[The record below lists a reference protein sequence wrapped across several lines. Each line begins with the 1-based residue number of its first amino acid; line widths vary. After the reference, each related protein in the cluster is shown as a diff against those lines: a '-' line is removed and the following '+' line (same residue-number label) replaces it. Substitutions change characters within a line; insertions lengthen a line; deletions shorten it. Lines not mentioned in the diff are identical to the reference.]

1 MPPLKQ
7 ITQKVIKTKSRSW
20 ITTGIL
26 TSIRNKNNIYNRF
39 YKAKDQERKDLLHQ
53 QFKSYRN
60 ILSNFTKKNK
70 KTIIKNIIEK
80 II

>member
-7 ITQKVIKTKSRSW
+7 ITQKVIKTKSKSW

-53 QFKSYRN
+53 QFES
-60 ILSNFTKKNK
+60 
-70 KTIIKNIIEK
+70 
-80 II
+80 